1 MRMPASSNTHTF
13 PVLSVTFQRCW
24 FGSVGTVV
32 GGGAVAVVVGE
43 TVVVVVCAAGVFRVT
58 TILDAL
64 CNVLE

>member
-24 FGSVGTVV
+24 IGSVGTVV

-58 TILDAL
+58 TIFDAL